1 MAPDSA
7 ANLTSLL
14 RASSIDDHEEVLRA
28 ANAALKI
35 SKLDTGAQRTRV
47 VALLKLDR
55 FEDALRAL
63 ADGGATLEADCRLEK
78 AYALYK
84 TGKLDDAASLAASTT
99 GRSFSHVAAQV
110 AYRAE
115 RFQDARQLYDELA
128 SDKAAAAEEESDLS
142 INVLATAAQ
151 RDWQSQA
158 ALTSG
163 FVQPPVA
170 PALDTFELAY
180 NLACGCIARGEL
192 SKASSLLQRASRL
205 CDESDD
211 LSDEEKRAEM
221 APILI
226 QQAYVYSRLGN
237 TTEALKLHRQL
248 EASEISDAEARLVAT
263 NNASTLDNTASNPFA
278 VQRTLEANPA
288 VSNDAKL
295 FHYQDSRLRRNKLA
309 LALRAQ
315 KFSGVARQTKHL
327 ISASSPSSTA
337 SSDANVLSVI
347 NVAAR
352 SLEHSSQVSLRD
364 VLPAAE
370 RHPADVGVLLTAI
383 QLHVLAKNYEAA
395 VSLLEALFTQLEGQK
410 QGDVRFSAGLVAL
423 AVALYRNQRRAGCAT
438 TELAKAIKYWNEKSD
453 TQSASLL
460 QGAGA
465 ELLKSTDADDLSVAG
480 TAFEKLCQQST
491 ADPIAVAGLIAS
503 FGKRDRSK
511 VEPYLGS
518 LPAVDGLVSNVD
530 VQQLVEGGV
539 AVLPATASS
548 AKERTAEKSRG
559 QNSRPQ
565 NKRKRKL
572 PKDFEEGKK
581 MDPERW
587 LPLRDRSSYRPK
599 GKKGKKKAN
608 DSTQGGFVKEEETL
622 ELAGGAG
629 SVKVERAPTASSSSN
644 KKKKKGKK

>member
-1 MAPDSA
+1 
-7 ANLTSLL
+7 
-14 RASSIDDHEEVLRA
+14 
-28 ANAALKI
+28 
-35 SKLDTGAQRTRV
+35 
-47 VALLKLDR
+47 
-55 FEDALRAL
+55 
-63 ADGGATLEADCRLEK
+63 
-78 AYALYK
+78 
-84 TGKLDDAASLAASTT
+84 
-99 GRSFSHVAAQV
+99 
-110 AYRAE
+110 
-115 RFQDARQLYDELA
+115 
-128 SDKAAAAEEESDLS
+128 
-142 INVLATAAQ
+142 Q

-158 ALTSG
+158 ALSSG

-192 SKASSLLQRASRL
+192 SKALSLLQRASRL

-237 TTEALKLHRQL
+237 NTEALKLHRQL

-295 FHYQDSRLRRNKLA
+295 FHYQESRLRRNKLA

-315 KFSGVARQTKHL
+315 KFSG
-327 ISASSPSSTA
+327 
-337 SSDANVLSVI
+337 
-347 NVAAR
+347 
-352 SLEHSSQVSLRD
+352 
-364 VLPAAE
+364 
-370 RHPADVGVLLTAI
+370 
-383 QLHVLAKNYEAA
+383 
-395 VSLLEALFTQLEGQK
+395 
-410 QGDVRFSAGLVAL
+410 
-423 AVALYRNQRRAGCAT
+423 
-438 TELAKAIKYWNEKSD
+438 
-453 TQSASLL
+453 
-460 QGAGA
+460 
-465 ELLKSTDADDLSVAG
+465 
-480 TAFEKLCQQST
+480 
-491 ADPIAVAGLIAS
+491 
-503 FGKRDRSK
+503 
-511 VEPYLGS
+511 
-518 LPAVDGLVSNVD
+518 
-530 VQQLVEGGV
+530 
-539 AVLPATASS
+539 
-548 AKERTAEKSRG
+548 ERTAEKSGG

-565 NKRKRKL
+565 KKRKRKL

>member
-63 ADGGATLEADCRLEK
+63 ADGGATLDADCRLEK

-395 VSLLEALFTQLEGQK
+395 VRP
-410 QGDVRFSAGLVAL
+410 RFCKVLV
-423 AVALYRNQRRAGCAT
+423 
-438 TELAKAIKYWNEKSD
+438 
-453 TQSASLL
+453 
-460 QGAGA
+460 
-465 ELLKSTDADDLSVAG
+465 
-480 TAFEKLCQQST
+480 
-491 ADPIAVAGLIAS
+491 
-503 FGKRDRSK
+503 
-511 VEPYLGS
+511 
-518 LPAVDGLVSNVD
+518 
-530 VQQLVEGGV
+530 
-539 AVLPATASS
+539 
-548 AKERTAEKSRG
+548 
-559 QNSRPQ
+559 QNS
-565 NKRKRKL
+565 
-572 PKDFEEGKK
+572 
-581 MDPERW
+581 
-587 LPLRDRSSYRPK
+587 
-599 GKKGKKKAN
+599 
-608 DSTQGGFVKEEETL
+608 
-622 ELAGGAG
+622 
-629 SVKVERAPTASSSSN
+629 
-644 KKKKKGKK
+644 